1 MVLFVGELNP
11 TVETYVWDLFFV
23 KGSIVIIRVALTVLA
38 FLQDTLTE
46 SSYTFDSL
54 YKTLDEF

>member
-1 MVLFVGELNP
+1 M
-11 TVETYVWDLFFV
+11 ETFVWDLFFV

-54 YKTLDEF
+54 YKTLDKF

>member
-1 MVLFVGELNP
+1 MVLLVGELNP
-11 TVETYVWDLFFV
+11 IVETYVWDLFFV

-54 YKTLDEF
+54 YTTLDEF